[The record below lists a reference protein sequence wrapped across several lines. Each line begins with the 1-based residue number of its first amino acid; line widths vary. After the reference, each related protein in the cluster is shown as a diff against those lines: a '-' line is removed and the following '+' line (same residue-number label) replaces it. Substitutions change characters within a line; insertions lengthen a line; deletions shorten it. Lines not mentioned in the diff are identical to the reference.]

1 VDGRWCLLGQ
11 VCWVKVFVGSSLLGQ
26 VCWVFVGC
34 LLGVCRVFVGCLLGV
49 CWVKFV
55 GSRRLLGQVLLG
67 GGN

>member
-1 VDGRWCLLGQ
+1 M
-11 VCWVKVFVGSSLLGQ
+11 VFVGSSLLGQ
-26 VCWVFVGC
+26 GVCWVKFVGC
-34 LLGVCRVFVGCLLGV
+34 FRVFVGCLLGV